1 MNIRKTILAGA
12 IATMMAAPTFAA
24 ENAPYE
30 GDSEAPAKTE
40 LDRPMGDQSTT
51 RDSLDRPQNKGQ
63 TSMETAAKDQR
74 QDNPLYSRSAEDLDG
89 VDIVDTAGEEI
100 GSIKNIVLA
109 KDRRSAHAVVSTG
122 GMMGI
127 GTRDVLVSF
136 DELKPVDDNL
146 QINATQKQLEA
157 RQEYESEQYVELDGD
172 KPIGGAMAEFSAS
185 ETKDQHRKPAL
196 VTESSE

>member
-1 MNIRKTILAGA
+1 
-12 IATMMAAPTFAA
+12 
-24 ENAPYE
+24 
-30 GDSEAPAKTE
+30 
-40 LDRPMGDQSTT
+40 
-51 RDSLDRPQNKGQ
+51 
-63 TSMETAAKDQR
+63 METAAKDQR